1 MLINQSITILTHLWL
16 VAGCLVLWSVVGYA
30 ADPNKQG
37 VADHSMH
44 AGHNP
49 EMVKKGL
56 LMTIVAKREEGQIDT
71 KFTLRN
77 PLPHNL
83 PTGAPFRNIFVKVTA
98 MDKDGKVVWQNYKQ
112 HPMKEDAQAMLMYTL
127 GDETGKPT
135 APPTATQVLSDT
147 RLKPN
152 ETRELSYRIPA
163 DGVLMVRAEA
173 FYNLL
178 TPPLVKKLEAVL
190 TSELKTPYRVGFAE
204 ARI

>member
-1 MLINQSITILTHLWL
+1 MRVIKLSITILTHRWL

-44 AGHNP
+44 VGHNP

-127 GDETGKPT
+127 GDETGKAT
-135 APPTATQVLSDT
+135 APPTAP
-147 RLKPN
+147 RC
-152 ETRELSYRIPA
+152 
-163 DGVLMVRAEA
+163 
-173 FYNLL
+173 
-178 TPPLVKKLEAVL
+178 
-190 TSELKTPYRVGFAE
+190 
-204 ARI
+204 